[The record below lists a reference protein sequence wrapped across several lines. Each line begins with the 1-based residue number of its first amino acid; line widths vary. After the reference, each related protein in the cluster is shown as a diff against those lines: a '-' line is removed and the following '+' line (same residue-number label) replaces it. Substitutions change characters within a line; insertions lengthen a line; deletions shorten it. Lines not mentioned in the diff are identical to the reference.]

1 MREKLNFKK
10 ILLTSTVIGFVQ
22 AAAIIV
28 IIIYNL
34 IIRERSNL
42 QWNLEIEDI
51 ILLIAI
57 GTVFI
62 SSFITIKN
70 LFSVSFISN
79 EQGAMKS
86 TLEQLEGLNKTLRAQ
101 RHDFI
106 NHLQVVYSLMEM
118 TEFDEARNYI
128 EKVYEDIQKI
138 NGVMKTSNPAV
149 NALLQAKLIYC
160 EKKNIEMRLNIT
172 TGLEMLAIPS
182 WEFCR
187 VLANI
192 IDNAIYAL
200 EEKSQYKYI
209 MIEIFENMRNYGFKI
224 SNNGPQI
231 PIEIINKIFIGGFS
245 TKGDNGEGMGLA
257 ITKDII
263 SRYNGDIK
271 VSSNDICTFFEGFIP
286 KQ

>member
-34 IIRERSNL
+34 IIRERSNH

-160 EKKNIEMRLNIT
+160 EKKNIEMKLNIT

-209 MIEIFENMRNYGFKI
+209 RIEIFENMRNYGFKI

>member
-160 EKKNIEMRLNIT
+160 EKKNIEMKLNIT

-200 EEKSQYKYI
+200 EGKSQYKYI
-209 MIEIFENMRNYGFKI
+209 LVEIFENMRNYGFKI

-231 PIEIINKIFIGGFS
+231 PLEIINKIFIGGFS

-271 VSSNDICTFFEGFIP
+271 VSSNDTCTFFEGFIP